1 MSQGFLQ
8 REKPLTSTPGGR
20 RAFSIRAKLIGS
32 FALLLVL
39 LLGLGGLAL
48 QKTGQLRENS
58 ADLAE
63 NWLPSVRYVAQ
74 IRFRANEYRIGLLRH
89 ILYTDDAAMATIERE
104 MQEAAQRMA
113 EARRTYE
120 PLISSPE
127 ERETYGRFAA
137 AWEEYVREVA
147 PVLELSRKN
156 DLERARDLQ
165 RVRATPVYNRAQEAI
180 QKLVEINVEGSQRAS
195 EQAAALGASTRFWI
209 LSLAGAA
216 LLIGAGM
223 ALVIVRGISRSIEA
237 VASPMRA
244 MAGGDLQVAVPHAG
258 ERTEIGS
265 IADAL
270 ELFRTGLLE
279 ADQLRAEAALAA
291 EASVAER
298 RRTTLETAAQIETA
312 LGGIA
317 TALASSTTQL
327 SASADTLA
335 LSAKRSA
342 EQAVSA
348 AAGTTEAGA
357 NVQTVAA
364 ATEELAS
371 SVQEI
376 TRQVTQSTSVAS
388 RALSEAQR
396 ADETMRGL
404 SEAAGRIGDVV
415 RLISDIAGQ
424 TNLLALNATIEAAR
438 AGDAGRGFAVVA
450 SEVKQLASQTAKAT
464 EEIGGQIRAMQEAT
478 AAVAQTIQGIGT
490 VVEEVHG
497 IGTAI
502 AAAVEQQG
510 AATQEIARN
519 VAEAAAG
526 TNEANV
532 SVQQVS
538 SAAEE
543 ARASLGELR
552 GAICEV
558 AGQGERLRAD
568 LAGFIS
574 QMRDAA

>member
-1 MSQGFLQ
+1 MATTPSI
-8 REKPLTSTPGGR
+8 STGTAGR
-20 RAFSIRAKLIGS
+20 RRPGAVSIRAKLIGS
-32 FALLLVL
+32 FALLLVM
-39 LLGLGGLAL
+39 LLGLGGIAL
-48 QKTGQLRENS
+48 ERTGALRENS

-63 NWLPSVRYVAQ
+63 NWLPSVRYAALIRSVA
-74 IRFRANEYRIGLLRH
+74 ADYRIGLLRH
-89 ILYTDDAAMATIERE
+89 ILNTDDAAMATIERG
-104 MQEAAQRMA
+104 MEATARRMA
-113 EARRTYE
+113 EVRRTYE
-120 PLISSPE
+120 PLITSPE
-127 ERETYGRFAA
+127 ERDTYGRFAA
-137 AWEEYVREVA
+137 AWEEYLREVA
-147 PVLELSRKN
+147 PVLELSRRN
-156 DLERARDLQ
+156 NLEQARERQLL
-165 RVRATPVYNRAQEAI
+165 RTTPVYNRAQDAI
-180 QKLVEINVEGSQRAS
+180 QKLIEINVEGSQRAS
-195 EQAAALGASTRFWI
+195 EQAASIGASARFWI
-209 LSLAGAA
+209 LSLSGAA
-216 LLIGAGM
+216 LLIGAAM
-223 ALVIVRGISRSIEA
+223 ALLIVRGISRSIEA

-270 ELFRTGLLE
+270 ELFRKGLLE
-279 ADQLRAEAALAA
+279 ADRLRAEAARAA

-298 RRTTLETAAQIETA
+298 RHAALQTAAQIETA

-327 SASADTLA
+327 SASADNLT
-335 LSAKRSA
+335 LSARRSA
-342 EQAVSA
+342 EQAVAA

-415 RLISDIAGQ
+415 RLISDIAEQ

-438 AGDAGRGFAVVA
+438 AGEAGRGFAVVA

-502 AAAVEQQG
+502 AAAVEEQG

-519 VAEAAAG
+519 VAEAASG
-526 TNEANV
+526 TNEANA

-543 ARASLGELR
+543 ARSSLGELR
-552 GAICEV
+552 GAIGEV
-558 AGQGERLRAD
+558 AGQGERLRAE
-568 LAGFIS
+568 LASFIGR
-574 QMRDAA
+574 MREAA